1 MNEPRPHEAV
11 TPIQRLVRPFQEF
24 ADLEASGG
32 LLLIGCTVAA
42 LIWANSPFAA
52 SYFHFWHMDLTFGRI
67 GGLLAEPLHFWIN
80 DGLMALFF
88 LLVGLEIKREILVG
102 ELASFQRAVLP
113 IAAALGGMIVP
124 AAFYLLFNHGGP
136 GAAGWGIPMATDIA
150 FALGVLALLGNRVPT
165 SLKVF
170 LAALAIADDIG
181 AVLVIAF
188 FYTERISWISLG
200 VGGLFFVA
208 LLAANRAGVRH
219 LLIYAI
225 LGLGLWVAF
234 LQSGIH
240 ATVAGVL
247 LAIAIPAR
255 QRTASRAV
263 LMSNESP
270 MLRLEHA
277 LIPWNR
283 YLIMPVFA
291 LANAGVALGGGA
303 ARSVVAPVSLG
314 VIFGLVIG
322 KPIGIVLF
330 SWLATQTRL
339 AGMLDGIGWR
349 QIVGVGMLGG
359 IGFTMS
365 LFIANLAFGDGTA
378 LETAKVGI
386 LVASILSGIAG
397 VIVLVKRR

>member
-1 MNEPRPHEAV
+1 MNRNPSVKNATSV
-11 TPIQRLVRPFQEF
+11 KRLVRPFQEF
-24 ADLEASGG
+24 ARLEASSGI
-32 LLLIGCTVAA
+32 LLIGFTVVAVA
-42 LIWANSPFAA
+42 WANSPWSA
-52 SYFHFWHMDLTFGRI
+52 SYSHLWHTDPTFGLAGR
-67 GGLLAEPLHFWIN
+67 LLAKPLHFWIN

-150 FALGVLALLGNRVPT
+150 FALGVLALLGSRVPT

-188 FYTERISWISLG
+188 FYTQRISWISLG
-200 VGGLFFVA
+200 VGGVFFVA
-208 LLAANRAGVRH
+208 LLVANRAGGRN

-247 LAIAIPAR
+247 LAITI
-255 QRTASRAV
+255 
-263 LMSNESP
+263 
-270 MLRLEHA
+270 
-277 LIPWNR
+277 
-283 YLIMPVFA
+283 
-291 LANAGVALGGGA
+291 
-303 ARSVVAPVSLG
+303 
-314 VIFGLVIG
+314 
-322 KPIGIVLF
+322 
-330 SWLATQTRL
+330 
-339 AGMLDGIGWR
+339 
-349 QIVGVGMLGG
+349 
-359 IGFTMS
+359 
-365 LFIANLAFGDGTA
+365 
-378 LETAKVGI
+378 
-386 LVASILSGIAG
+386 
-397 VIVLVKRR
+397 

>member
-42 LIWANSPFAA
+42 LIWANSPFAG
-52 SYFHFWHMDLTFGRI
+52 SYFHFWHTDLTFGHI
-67 GGLLAEPLHFWIN
+67 GGLLAKPLHFWIN

-102 ELASFQRAVLP
+102 ELVSFQRAVLP

-136 GAAGWGIPMATDIA
+136 GAAGWGIRMATDIA
-150 FALGVLALLGNRVPT
+150 FALGVLALLGSRVPT

-200 VGGLFFVA
+200 VGGVFFVA
-208 LLAANRAGVRH
+208 LLAANRAGGRH

-234 LQSGIH
+234 LRSGIH

-247 LAIAIPAR
+247 LAITIPAR
-255 QRTASRAV
+255 QRTGRAV
-263 LMSNESP
+263 LTSNESP
-270 MLRLEHA
+270 MLRLEHT

-291 LANAGVALGGGA
+291 LANAGVALGSGA
-303 ARSVVAPVSLG
+303 ARSVVAPGSLG
-314 VIFGLVIG
+314 VICGLVIG

-330 SWLATQTRL
+330 SWLAIRTRL
-339 AGMLDGIGWR
+339 AGMLDGIGWC

-365 LFIANLAFGDGTA
+365 LFIANLAFGEAPA

-386 LVASILSGIAG
+386 LLASVVSGIACA
-397 VIVLVKRR
+397 IVLVNRR

>member
-1 MNEPRPHEAV
+1 
-11 TPIQRLVRPFQEF
+11 
-24 ADLEASGG
+24 
-32 LLLIGCTVAA
+32 LIGCTVAA
-42 LIWANSPFAA
+42 LIWANSPFAG
-52 SYFHFWHMDLTFGRI
+52 SYFHFWHTDLTFGHI
-67 GGLLAEPLHFWIN
+67 GGLLAKPLHFWIN

-150 FALGVLALLGNRVPT
+150 FALGVLALLGSRVPT

-200 VGGLFFVA
+200 VGGVFFVA

-247 LAIAIPAR
+247 LAITIPTR
-255 QRTASRAV
+255 HRTASRAV
-263 LMSNESP
+263 LTSNESP

-291 LANAGVALGGGA
+291 LANAGVTLGGGA
-303 ARSVVAPVSLG
+303 AARSVIAPVSLG
-314 VIFGLVIG
+314 VICGLVIG

-330 SWLATQTRL
+330 SWLAIRTRL
-339 AGMLDGIGWR
+339 AGMLDGIGWC

-365 LFIANLAFGDGTA
+365 LFIANLAFGEAPA

-386 LVASILSGIAG
+386 LLASVVSGIAG
-397 VIVLVKRR
+397 AIVLVKRR